1 MADPLIPYVAPD
13 GTLSL
18 EAAAQ
23 LIIRLLI
30 PDGDGLVTLPQAL
43 ADRPRQAEVAAAI
56 EAVQADVVDL
66 GPLER
71 AVAAAATAAAVAQ
84 DGLATRA
91 ALGGTVGP
99 DADWTIPAGAVHVVI
114 PPLTAARSWSLPDA
128 DGYPRGQ
135 DLVLVDEVRSLGP
148 ASGLL
153 VIPLAGSG
161 DSIAGFADGILL
173 ADAGASVRLRRGLLS
188 DVWVVT

>member
-71 AVAAAATAAAVAQ
+71 AVAQ